1 MDSLFPG
8 DKSQLVSMEIGKKY
22 NLGFNRLVRFE
33 ITTSGGSIISGF
45 IPANE
50 YLEVTNGGD
59 ITSADINSHDIQKGP
74 QEV

>member
-1 MDSLFPG
+1 MDHLNPG
-8 DKSQLVSMEIGKKY
+8 DKSKIISLEKGKKF
-22 NLGFNRLVRFE
+22 NLGFNRLVKFE
-33 ITTSGGSIISGF
+33 ITTSGGTIISGF

-59 ITSADINSHDIQKGP
+59 ITSADISIYDAPKGP